1 MNKKFFNL
9 FLVLLLFV
17 GLLTGCKKEDM
28 SEYTADAYGIVYN
41 NYVAKAIVTVQN
53 NKVKKITIDEA
64 LLPSEWAITNYD
76 KEHEYIVS
84 YNDQKYLKNIKIGD
98 IVLSYKNINDR
109 VTYGNDTIESLDL
122 YLRSEKNAKWYYDA
136 LFNNKITI
144 VDDKNNV
151 ITDLK
156 FAVTNLFKSVAN
168 YWPKDENTL
177 GWRENISELIKGMEE
192 TNLEVEPKKDANGKV
207 VFNNVTTKATLVG
220 YMEYYKLAKT
230 AYVNALNMIKK

>member
-17 GLLTGCKKEDM
+17 GLLTGCKKEDTN
-28 SEYTADAYGIVYN
+28 EYIADAYGIVYN

-98 IVLSYKNINDR
+98 IVLSYKNMNDR

-144 VDDKNNV
+144 VDDSNNI

-156 FAVTNLFKSVAN
+156 FAVTNLFKSVAT

-192 TNLEVEPKKDANGKV
+192 TNLEVEPKKDENGKV

-230 AYVNALNMIKK
+230 AYVNALNMMKK